1 MGDTAEYLMS
11 LMYHSGNAIVLTPQ
25 VQVPWQHNL
34 SFVREKRFYIP
45 EFLFMI
51 I

>member
-1 MGDTAEYLMS
+1 MS
-11 LMYHSGNAIVLTPQ
+11 LMYHDGNAIVLTPL

-34 SFVREKRFYIP
+34 SFVREKRFNVP